1 MVVSYTIQTPK
12 IRKVSPK
19 SENARCVYGKKI
31 EKKMRNEKKK
41 LSLEWKSS
49 VYLRTSWRRP
59 LHSICTVSQ
68 C

>member
-41 LSLEWKSS
+41 LSLE
-49 VYLRTSWRRP
+49 
-59 LHSICTVSQ
+59 
-68 C
+68 